1 MSGIPHE
8 LDEEFPGQAETIR
21 RLASENTQF
30 AALTERYHLVNSEIH
45 HIETGEDPASDA
57 RWEELKKERLLLK
70 DSIFAQLSQ
79 LAKP

>member
-8 LDEEFPGQAETIR
+8 LDDEFPKQAETIQ
-21 RLASENTQF
+21 RLASENAEF
-30 AALTERYHLVNSEIH
+30 GALAARYHLVNSEIH
-45 HIETGEDPASDA
+45 HIETGEDAASDV

-70 DSIFAQLSQ
+70 DRIVEQLSL

>member
-8 LDEEFPGQAETIR
+8 IDEEFPIEAETIR
-21 RLASENTQF
+21 RLASENAEF
-30 AALTERYHLVNSEIH
+30 AALTERYHRVNAEIH
-45 HIETGEDPASDA
+45 HIETGEDAASDA

-70 DSIFAQLSQ
+70 DSIFAQVSH